1 MKKKLV
7 SALLIGVMAVSML
20 AGCGGSD
27 AGAGSGSDAGAG
39 SGSAAGGTEAGG
51 TSGGGSGAATVT
63 DGADPSTLEPYE
75 IQMAFVG
82 ESYPDTDI
90 IEGKIN
96 EIIQPKYNTTLNI
109 IPMSWGEFTNKL
121 NLMLSGD
128 EQLDLVPCIGT
139 SNGVTYM
146 NNGQI
151 IDIKGLYQTYAP
163 DVAGVV
169 GEDNVEIC
177 TVGGKMYGLPV
188 YKEYSTVAGVMMRKD
203 LLEASGH
210 SVDEIKSLDDLDQI
224 FADVKAQNPDMIML
238 AGRQGGT
245 PGIDLIT
252 GGYFDGLNDN
262 YGVILPDDKEG
273 KVINYFET
281 EEFKSVMTKMYEWAQ
296 AGYISKDCATMT
308 DARQNQVKA
317 GTAFAYFTP
326 LKPGVDLQDSLDT
339 TYEMVCA
346 ELSPTWRS
354 TGQVAWIGWG
364 IGRNCKYPERVLE
377 TFNEFYT
384 NAEIMNYFNWGIEGQ
399 HYVFVDEEKGI
410 ITYPDGVDSQNKTY
424 GYNAGYAIPNQKIAY
439 VWENND
445 PSIWEEYETF
455 NNADPLISTGFIFDN
470 TAVSTE
476 ISALNNVYESYRDA
490 LGSGAVNP
498 EEVLDDF
505 NAELY
510 NSGLQTVMDEKQKQL
525 DAFLGK

>member
-20 AGCGGSD
+20 AGCGGGD
-27 AGAGSGSDAGAG
+27 ADTGAGSGSGGGA
-39 SGSAAGGTEAGG
+39 SSGTEAGG
-51 TSGGGSGAATVT
+51 GASSGGSGAATVT

-128 EQLDLVPCIGT
+128 EQLDLVPCI
-139 SNGVTYM
+139 SPANGVTYM

-188 YKEYSTVAGVMMRKD
+188 YKEYSSATGVMMRKD

-210 SVDEIKSLDDLDQI
+210 TIDEIKSLDDLAAVY
-224 FADVKAQNPDMIML
+224 ADVKAQNPDMIML

-245 PGIDLIT
+245 PGFDLLA
-252 GGYFDGLNDN
+252 GYFDGLNDN
-262 YGVILPDDKEG
+262 YGVILTDDKEG

-281 EEFKSVMTKMYEWAQ
+281 EEFKDVMTKMYEFAQ

-317 GTAFAYFTP
+317 GTAFSYFTT

-339 TYEMVCA
+339 GYEMVYA
-346 ELSPTWRS
+346 TLSPTWRA

-410 ITYPDGVDSQNKTY
+410 IGYPDGVDSQNKTY

-445 PSIWEEYETF
+445 PSIWDEYDEF
-455 NNADPLISTGFIFDN
+455 NSADPLISTGFIFDN
-470 TAVSTE
+470 SSVSTE
-476 ISALNNVYESYRDA
+476 ISALNNVFESYRDA
-490 LGSGAVNP
+490 LGAGAVNP
-498 EEVLDDF
+498 EDVLEDF
-505 NAELY
+505 NSELY

>member
-1 MKKKLV
+1 MKKKRVLALMLSAVLAV
-7 SALLIGVMAVSML
+7 SAL
-20 AGCGGSD
+20 AGCGGSSGGGD
-27 AGAGSGSDAGAG
+27 SAGGSGS
-39 SGSAAGGTEAGG
+39 
-51 TSGGGSGAATVT
+51 SGGGEPAGESEGGAATVT
-63 DGADPSTLEPYE
+63 DGADPSSLDPYE

-82 ESYPDTDI
+82 ESYPDTDK

-146 NNGQI
+146 NNGQVL
-151 IDIKGLYQTYAP
+151 DIKSMYQKYAP

-188 YKEYSTVAGVMMRKD
+188 YKEYSCATGVMMRKD

-210 SVDEIKSLDDLDQI
+210 TVDEIKTLDDLATVY
-224 FADVKAQNPDMIML
+224 ADVKAQNPDMIML

-245 PGIDLIT
+245 PGVDLIA
-252 GGYFDGLNDN
+252 GFRDELNDN
-262 YGVILPDDKEG
+262 FGVIMADDKEG

-281 EEFKSVMTKMYEWAQ
+281 DEYKEIMEKMYEFAQ

-317 GTAFAYFTP
+317 GTAFSYFTT

-339 TYEMVCA
+339 GYEMVYST
-346 ELSPTWRS
+346 LSPTWRA

-384 NAEIMNYFNWGIEGQ
+384 NVDIMNYFNWGIEGE
-399 HYVFVDEEKGI
+399 HYVFVDQEKGI
-410 ITYPDGVDSQNKTY
+410 IGYPEGIDAQNKTY

-439 VWENND
+439 VWEGND
-445 PSIWEEYETF
+445 PSIWDEYDKF
-455 NNADPLISTGFIFDN
+455 NSADPLICTGFIFDN
-470 TAVSTE
+470 ANVSTE

-490 LGSGAVNP
+490 LGAGAVNP
-498 EEVLDDF
+498 EEVLEQF
-505 NAELY
+505 NSELY
-510 NSGLQTVMDEKQKQL
+510 NSGLQTVVDEKQSQL